1 MDLNLFKKTIWDY
14 YKKYGRHDLPW
25 RKTKDPYK
33 ILVSEVMLQQT
44 QVSRVIEKYKSF
56 LQKFPTVEVLAKA
69 PLKDVLLEWQ
79 GLGYNRRAK
88 YLKLC
93 AEKVVSDYKGTF
105 PKTLVELLKLPGI
118 GPATAGDILAFA
130 YNIPVPVIET
140 NIRSV
145 FIHFFKGVEGALAD
159 TQTNTYARSNLR
171 TGTPSPPTSKF
182 RKVSSLIS
190 DKELLPLIEQT
201 LDTKNP
207 REWYWALFDYGAH
220 LKQTRNP
227 NTQSKHYVKQFPFK
241 GSNREKRSQ
250 ILKLI
255 LEKPRTEKEIIKTL
269 GYESEVIH
277 KNLKQ
282 MIKENLIK
290 KEKGKFFV

>member
-1 MDLNLFKKTIWDY
+1 MDTSRFKKTIWGY
-14 YKKYGRHDLPW
+14 YKTHGRHNLPW

-56 LQKFPTVEVLAKA
+56 LKKFPTVEALAKA

-93 AEKVVSDYKGTF
+93 AEKVVSEYCGKF
-105 PKTLVELLKLPGI
+105 PKSFKELVSLPGI

-145 FIHFFKGVEGALAD
+145 FIHFFFPEGGPRRIHD
-159 TQTNTYARSNLR
+159 Q
-171 TGTPSPPTSKF
+171 K
-182 RKVSSLIS
+182 
-190 DKELLPLIEQT
+190 LLPLIEQT
-201 LDTKNP
+201 LDMKNP
-207 REWYWALFDYGAH
+207 REWYWALFDYGAY

-227 NTQSKHYVKQFPFK
+227 NTQSKHYVKQSPFK

-250 ILKLI
+250 MLKLI
-255 LEKPRTEKEIIKTL
+255 LEKPITEKEIIETL
-269 GYESEVIH
+269 GYEREVVQ
-277 KNLKQ
+277 KNLEQ
-282 MIKENLIK
+282 MLKENLIK